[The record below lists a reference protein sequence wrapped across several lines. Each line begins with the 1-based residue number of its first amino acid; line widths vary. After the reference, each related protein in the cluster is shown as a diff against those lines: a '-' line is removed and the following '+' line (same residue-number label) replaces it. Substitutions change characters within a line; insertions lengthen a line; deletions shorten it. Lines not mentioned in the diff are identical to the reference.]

1 MEDEENKKKRRSIR
15 LAHYDYSQ
23 CGAYFITLCVHDRAC
38 LFGAIVEGSMNLNHL
53 GELVVSEW
61 QRTAHIRANVEIDQF
76 SVMPNHLH
84 GIVVI
89 TDFGRGVSHTPSEKL
104 RSPSQT
110 LGAIVRG
117 FKAATTK
124 RINEVRQT
132 PGAAVWQRN
141 YYEHVLRND
150 DELGRIQQYV
160 INNPLQWA
168 LDRKIRKGAYIDTPL
183 RITSRKFSAACA
195 HDAMT
200 AIQMRMPQCPDC
212 RRGVCNTPRELSR
225 GRPSRLSAAFWGTWP
240 APDSYDPKV
249 ARWR

>member
-1 MEDEENKKKRRSIR
+1 LVAKSKVDGRRGKQEKRRSIR

-23 CGAYFITLCVHDRAC
+23 CGAYFITLCVRDRAC

-61 QRTAHIRANVEIDQF
+61 QRTAYIRANVEIDQF

-89 TDFGRGVSHTPSEKL
+89 TDFGSVWHTPSEKFH
-104 RSPSQT
+104 SPSQT

-124 RINEVRQT
+124 RINDDRQT

-141 YYEHVLRND
+141 YYEHVLRNEND
-150 DELGRIQQYV
+150 LARIREYV
-160 INNPLQWA
+160 VNNPLQWA
-168 LDRKIRKGAYIDTPL
+168 LDQENPERGVYRYARMASK
-183 RITSRKFSAACA
+183 KFSAAFA

-200 AIQMRMPQCPDC
+200 AIQIRMPSMP
-212 RRGVCNTPRELSR
+212 
-225 GRPSRLSAAFWGTWP
+225 RLSQGRMQY
-240 APDSYDPKV
+240 APIIIAPS
-249 ARWR
+249 A